1 MPSFLLINT
10 SLRPT
15 HVPPLQPLLPLVLV
29 TTFIAQRR
37 YPRPYTCPTPTV
49 HHQPI
54 IVKIHDIS
62 TNTPPKLIPMG
73 TTATTRWRPFTL
85 CLWLGSNISG
95 LGCRGCLALLRY
107 FFYTNRRNFYT
118 RRRQIMDN
126 VSRYA
131 TNQRHPS
138 KTQQSNGVGVR
149 FICGGDGQEAFI
161 GGAKPDFYYFG
172 A

>member
-1 MPSFLLINT
+1 MSQIPRVTRLRFAIFDLVYSTRIYCCQKMKNRTDDNDRLPMPSFLLINT

-29 TTFIAQRR
+29 TTLIAQRR
-37 YPRPYTCPTPTV
+37 YPRPYTYPTPTV

-85 CLWLGSNISG
+85 CLWLGSNVSG

-118 RRRQIMDN
+118 RMR
-126 VSRYA
+126 
-131 TNQRHPS
+131 
-138 KTQQSNGVGVR
+138 
-149 FICGGDGQEAFI
+149 
-161 GGAKPDFYYFG
+161 
-172 A
+172 